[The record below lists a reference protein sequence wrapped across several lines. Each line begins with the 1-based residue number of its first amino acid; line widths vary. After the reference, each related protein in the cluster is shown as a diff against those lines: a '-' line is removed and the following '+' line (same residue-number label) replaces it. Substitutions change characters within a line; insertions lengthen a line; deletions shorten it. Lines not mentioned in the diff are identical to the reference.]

1 MKKNYTLLF
10 LALILVS
17 VFIFPSGVFAKQKVI
32 GVTAI
37 WMGNDW
43 NIYCSGEIKKSLE
56 AKGYKVIHSNAEG
69 QTRKQVMDTENF
81 MQRKVDGI
89 IIAGGEGPA
98 FIELSKKI
106 KAAGIPLVA
115 VDMVLPGAIS
125 GVYADNYSGG
135 TQMGIFLSTK
145 MKGEG
150 KVIVLDTP
158 GWHSLLIR
166 ARMAQATFEEFPG
179 IEVLNTF
186 EVGVDDPVGNAY
198 RIVKSTIRKHPDL
211 KGIITTWDMPTVGA
225 IKAVKEMGK
234 TKQIIISAA
243 DPGKPLLAEM
253 AKPDAPVM
261 MVMGQNARV
270 LGQLAA
276 EFMDRALTQ
285 GVDSVPLS
293 VFGPTY
299 FISNGDPAKD
309 FSNLTPMTPGQCW
322 DIYHYDTK
330 RPF

>member
-1 MKKNYTLLF
+1 
-10 LALILVS
+10 
-17 VFIFPSGVFAKQKVI
+17 
-32 GVTAI
+32 
-37 WMGNDW
+37 
-43 NIYCSGEIKKSLE
+43 
-56 AKGYKVIHSNAEG
+56 
-69 QTRKQVMDTENF
+69 
-81 MQRKVDGI
+81 
-89 IIAGGEGPA
+89 
-98 FIELSKKI
+98 
-106 KAAGIPLVA
+106 
-115 VDMVLPGAIS
+115 
-125 GVYADNYSGG
+125 VYADNYSGG

-198 RIVKSTIRKHPDL
+198 KIVKSTLRQHPDL

-234 TKQIIISAA
+234 TKQIFISSA

-261 MVMGQNARV
+261 MCMGQNARV

-299 FISNGDPAKD
+299 FISNGDPKTD
-309 FSNLTPMTPGQCW
+309 FSELTPMTPGECW